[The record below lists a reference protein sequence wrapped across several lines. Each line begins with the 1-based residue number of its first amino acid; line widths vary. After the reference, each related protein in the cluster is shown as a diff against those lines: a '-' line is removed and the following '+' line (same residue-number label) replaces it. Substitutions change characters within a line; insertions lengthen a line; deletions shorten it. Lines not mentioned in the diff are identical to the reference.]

1 MTDKL
6 SVDMMKRC
14 QTVTENWRR
23 LQERIDAI
31 KRLNGIKYDITV
43 CAATKTVPVEI
54 INFAAGLGLKRI
66 GENRVNELLDKY
78 DTLDLGRLTAD
89 FIGTLQT
96 NKIVKLIGRV
106 SMIQSLDTERAAQEI
121 DRISKIKNCVTDV
134 LVEINSGREPNKSGI
149 MPEAADEFLDTVLQF
164 NNIKMRGI
172 MTVGPVCEKK
182 GDIRNFF
189 EETYR
194 IFIDF
199 YQKKLHNIDNPVLSM
214 GMSSDYDIAIECGAN
229 MIRPGSALFGVRPVP
244 MI

>member
-6 SVDMMKRC
+6 SVDMMQRC
-14 QTVTENWRR
+14 QTVTENWQR
-23 LQERIDAI
+23 LQERIDEI
-31 KRLNGIKYDITV
+31 KHLNGIKYDITV

-78 DTLDLGRLTAD
+78 DTLDLGHLTAD

-134 LVEINSGREPNKSGI
+134 LVEINSGREPNKSGV

-172 MTVGPVCEKK
+172 MTVGPVCENK

>member
-1 MTDKL
+1 M
-6 SVDMMKRC
+6 
-14 QTVTENWRR
+14 VTENWQR
-23 LQERIDAI
+23 LQEKIDEI
-31 KRLNGIKYDITV
+31 KHLNGIKYDITV

-54 INFAAGLGLKRI
+54 INFTAGLGLQRI
-66 GENRVNELLDKY
+66 GENRVSELLEKY
-78 DTLDLGRLTAD
+78 DTLDLGHLTAD

-106 SMIQSLDTERAAQEI
+106 SMIQSLDSIRAAHEI

-149 MPEAADEFLDTVLQF
+149 MPETADKFLDAVLQF
-164 NNIKMRGI
+164 NNIKIKGI
-172 MTVGPVCEKK
+172 MTVGPICEKK